1 MKVFISWSG
10 DSSKMVGE
18 AIRDWLPS
26 VLQTVKPYFTPSD
39 IEKGTRWSS
48 DIAKELDD
56 SSAGI
61 FCVTKDNIH
70 SQWLMFE
77 AGAISKKV
85 EQSLVCPI
93 LLGLEN
99 SDIGGPLTQFQTTLF
114 EKNDFKKLVSDIN
127 NANTSNKLDES
138 VLDKVFNKFWPELE
152 EKVSKILENDGNN
165 SPSDADVRTERDI
178 LEEILDLSRSLAIQ
192 KSGGFRLH
200 KELNQLISNFL
211 SSFHAVFDLDW
222 DYTKN
227 IITDDFYIHPSGS
240 FISPNVSDEE
250 NNWSNRAGLLSS
262 YRELVEYIRI
272 NKIDIKARFD
282 I

>member
-1 MKVFISWSG
+1 
-10 DSSKMVGE
+10 MVGE

>member
-240 FISPNVSDEE
+240 FIFPNVSDEE